1 MRTIML
7 LNPKGGCGKSTLS
20 TNLASYYA
28 THGQYVTLAD
38 LDPQG
43 SSLDWLQARSPDRP
57 AIHGIAAWKEPLR
70 VPKQCDV
77 VLLDAPAGTHGKA
90 LSALIRRTE
99 TLLVPV
105 LPSPID
111 IRAAG
116 HFIQELLA
124 SGRVQS
130 DKTRIA
136 LVANRVR
143 EYTLIFHELEVFLKH
158 LKVPFIAS
166 LRDTQ
171 NYIHAAARGLGIFE
185 LAPSLVQQDV
195 EQWQPLLRWL
205 RSKRSLARES

>member
-1 MRTIML
+1 M
-7 LNPKGGCGKSTLS
+7 
-20 TNLASYYA
+20 
-28 THGQYVTLAD
+28 
-38 LDPQG
+38 
-43 SSLDWLQARSPDRP
+43 QARPPTRP
-57 AIHGIAAWKEPLR
+57 EIHGIAAWKEPLR
-70 VPKQCDV
+70 VSKKCDV

-116 HFIQELLA
+116 HFVEELLA

-130 DKTRIA
+130 DKARIA

-143 EYTLIFHELEVFLKH
+143 EHTRIFHELEEFLKH
-158 LKVPFIAS
+158 LKVPFVAT

-171 NYIHAAARGLGIFE
+171 NYIRAAASGVGIFE
-185 LAPSLVQQDV
+185 MAPSLVQQDI

-205 RSKRSLARES
+205 RSKRSQPAAS

>member
-7 LNPKGGCGKSTLS
+7 LNPKGGCGKSTLA
-20 TNLASYYA
+20 TNLASYFA
-28 THGQYVTLAD
+28 ANGNHVTLAD

-43 SSLDWLQARSPDRP
+43 SSLEWLQSRPADRP
-57 AIHGIAAWKEPLR
+57 EIHGIAAWEEPLR
-70 VPKQCDV
+70 VSKKCDV

-99 TLLVPV
+99 TLLIPV

-116 HFIQELLA
+116 HFVQELLA

-136 LVANRVR
+136 VIANRVR
-143 EYTLIFHELEVFLKH
+143 EYTLIFHELDAFLKH
-158 LKVPFIAS
+158 LKVPFIAT

-171 NYIHAAARGLGIFE
+171 NYIRAAAGGIGIFE
-185 LAPSLVQQDV
+185 MAPSLVAQDL

-205 RSKRSLARES
+205 RSKRSLPKE

>member
-7 LNPKGGCGKSTLS
+7 LNPKGGCGKSTLT
-20 TNLASYYA
+20 TNLASYFA
-28 THGQYVTLAD
+28 NQGQYVTLAD

-43 SSLDWLQARSPDRP
+43 SSLDWLQARPPTRP
-57 AIHGIAAWKEPLR
+57 EIHGIAAWKEPLR
-70 VPKQCDV
+70 VSKKCDV

-116 HFIQELLA
+116 HFVEELLA

-130 DKTRIA
+130 DKARIA

-143 EYTLIFHELEVFLKH
+143 EHTRIFHELEEFLKH
-158 LKVPFIAS
+158 LKVPFVAT

-171 NYIHAAARGLGIFE
+171 NYIRAAASGVGIFE
-185 LAPSLVQQDV
+185 MAPSLVQQDI

-205 RSKRSLARES
+205 RSKRSQPAAS